1 MSLTVLSHVN
11 SLTLIINITAAVT
24 QALRPVA
31 RPPTRY
37 FRVDLTLPGGRS
49 SLTQWKQSVPS
60 PVPSLLVD
68 RQDSS
73 PECGC
78 PSRPTWRHGI
88 SICPHAFAHA
98 ASHTP
103 HIRDRPPKM
112 AQLIPAYEIDRAQ
125 HYCSRGNP
133 CYSPWRPREAWCGH
147 AQITVRWRRKQAD
160 DCDHGGEHV

>member
-1 MSLTVLSHVN
+1 MVDEVAAASERATRRATANTLFSRRSDSTGGAVVSHSVE
-11 SLTLIINITAAVT
+11 TI
-24 QALRPVA
+24 R
-31 RPPTRY
+31 
-37 FRVDLTLPGGRS
+37 
-49 SLTQWKQSVPS
+49 SVPGT
-60 PVPSLLVD
+60 SLLVD

-125 HYCSRGNP
+125 HTQLPLR
-133 CYSPWRPREAWCGH
+133 
-147 AQITVRWRRKQAD
+147 
-160 DCDHGGEHV
+160 